1 MTNAIISGATPRCE
15 FFIRRI
21 TDDELDVLN
30 QFAIECK
37 QAGTKPCVVTVL
49 TSKTD
54 SLAEYEYNVTTN
66 EVVFSYVSLA
76 IGCGVTDIVCS
87 PKEAEFL
94 RQATGW
100 PEYMRLNTPGVRLA
114 SSSKDD
120 QERVMTP
127 GEALFKGADRLVIG
141 RDPLSA
147 AQRQAISAQARVST
161 IQNQLNLVNFQSNA
175 LEAQLAE
182 FRQNNGFLKRRF
194 GKSAGE
200 FRTLQQDLKL
210 LQAQRAEL
218 ESQLSASGMPQ
229 DKLASSA

>member
-1 MTNAIISGATPRCE
+1 M
-15 FFIRRI
+15 
-21 TDDELDVLN
+21 
-30 QFAIECK
+30 
-37 QAGTKPCVVTVL
+37 L

-66 EVVFSYVSLA
+66 EAVFSYVSLA

-94 RQATGW
+94 RQAAGW

-120 QERVMTP
+120 QERVITP

-200 FRTLQQDLKL
+200 FRTLQQNLKL

-218 ESQLSASGMPQ
+218 EPQLSASGMSQ

>member
-1 MTNAIISGATPRCE
+1 MAQIARLGHFCYANVAALSEQYDPEAARAAVE
-15 FFIRRI
+15 
-21 TDDELDVLN
+21 
-30 QFAIECK
+30 
-37 QAGTKPCVVTVL
+37 
-49 TSKTD
+49 
-54 SLAEYEYNVTTN
+54 AERANIQQLETAETEAERSVQP
-66 EVVFSYVSLA
+66 
-76 IGCGVTDIVCS
+76 I
-87 PKEAEFL
+87 PKEA
-94 RQATGW
+94 
-100 PEYMRLNTPGVRLA
+100 P
-114 SSSKDD
+114 
-120 QERVMTP
+120 
-127 GEALFKGADRLVIG
+127 

-161 IQNQLNLVNFQSNA
+161 IQNQLNLVNYQSNA

>member
-1 MTNAIISGATPRCE
+1 MKNHE
-15 FFIRRI
+15 FAPG
-21 TDDELDVLN
+21 D
-30 QFAIECK
+30 
-37 QAGTKPCVVTVL
+37 
-49 TSKTD
+49 
-54 SLAEYEYNVTTN
+54 
-66 EVVFSYVSLA
+66 A
-76 IGCGVTDIVCS
+76 IGNAGSEQDNQSTENSGWNDVAALSEQYDPEAARVAVEAERANIQQPETAETETERPVRPI
-87 PKEAEFL
+87 PKE
-94 RQATGW
+94 
-100 PEYMRLNTPGVRLA
+100 TP
-114 SSSKDD
+114 
-120 QERVMTP
+120 
-127 GEALFKGADRLVIG
+127 

-200 FRTLQQDLKL
+200 FRTLQQNLKL